1 MRGQEM
7 RLSDDQSF
15 ASGHHGP
22 EIAAERI
29 DRLAE
34 WLEMTLGTKLT
45 AFATGLTTRD
55 LVQIA
60 HGEAN
65 PGPEEEQRLRNLY
78 AVASLLAARD
88 GAGSA
93 YAWLTEPNEDL
104 GGRSPARLLH
114 DGRPP
119 ESVWFAATP
128 AF

>member
-1 MRGQEM
+1 MKATDGETQGYGF
-7 RLSDDQSF
+7 D
-15 ASGHHGP
+15 GG
-22 EIAAERI
+22 EIAVERV

-34 WLEMTLGTKLT
+34 WLELTLGTRLT
-45 AFATGLTTRD
+45 AFAAGMTTRE
-55 LVQIA
+55 LVRIA
-60 HGEAN
+60 HRDAR
-65 PGPEEEQRLRNLY
+65 PGPDEEQRLRNLY
-78 AVASLLAARD
+78 AVATMLAARD

>member
-1 MRGQEM
+1 M
-7 RLSDDQSF
+7 RLSDDQPF
-15 ASGHHGP
+15 GPGQHGP
-22 EIAAERI
+22 QIAAERV

-34 WLEMTLGTKLT
+34 WLELTLGMRLA
-45 AFATGLTTRD
+45 AFATGLSTRE
-55 LVQIA
+55 LAQIA
-60 HGEAN
+60 HGETH
-65 PGPEEEQRLRNLY
+65 PGAAAEQRLRNLY
-78 AVASLLAARD
+78 AVASLIAARD

-93 YAWLTEPNEDL
+93 YTWLTEPNEEL

>member
-1 MRGQEM
+1 M
-7 RLSDDQSF
+7 RLSNDQTYGSDQ
-15 ASGHHGP
+15 HGP

-34 WLEMTLGTKLT
+34 WLEITLGTRLT
-45 AFATGLTTRD
+45 AFATGLTTRE

-60 HGEAN
+60 HGEER
-65 PGPEEEQRLRNLY
+65 PGADEERRLRNLY